1 MDDNDK
7 TPLLIAELSQ
17 DELPQNIS
25 HFGLMVG
32 FTDTI
37 KLIMATDEVIHVT
50 IYIKK
55 HTLILYM
62 RRFRNI

>member
-17 DELPQNIS
+17 DELPQNIR
-25 HFGLMVG
+25 HFGLMIG

-50 IYIKK
+50 IYIKN
-55 HTLILYM
+55 IL
-62 RRFRNI
+62 